1 MPPFLYTIKNIHLN
15 INRITMRLTSAL
27 LISLSLLCTSFTY
40 ASSEDDYEKA
50 LTAYSQARFDEA
62 FIHLKNSLQQDP
74 DNLAA
79 KILMGKLLLVN
90 GYLQAAEAE
99 FYEALDQGADINL
112 VAEALGNALLFQNK
126 YQRVINFS
134 DIDKLSAAEKIKWLQ
149 IRATACIRLK
159 RTDCAIDAYK
169 QSLKLDDKY
178 VPAYNGL
185 ASVAISEE
193 QYAAANKYLEQANG
207 YDSKNA
213 VTWRLQGELA
223 REQGQYDE
231 AIDKLKTALQLAP
244 EDPLTLR
251 KMADIYLESNDFES
265 AQAFV
270 DEIVEK
276 TPNDPLAILLSSWLE
291 SKDQEKLVNNDRLE
305 QLNEIMNSLSP
316 ELIADQPVLYYIS
329 GLTAF
334 FHGNTEQATR
344 DFTQYLQQN
353 PNDPQAV
360 VLLARTYLMTQQ
372 NRQALTLLE
381 KHEDKLLENVDSALL
396 LGDLYLKQ
404 NRAFKAQKLSD
415 ALSERYPEDSR
426 VSLFRIRLMA
436 IRGKTDEA
444 LGILDQNYD
453 KNQDNITF
461 LFTYSMMKLQAG
473 YETDALKAA
482 NAILK
487 TYPNDAD
494 FLNLKAGILIRLK
507 RYDEALSL
515 IETTL
520 EKKPNLFA
528 AKFNKAAILSRL
540 GDYTQ
545 SNLIVDEL
553 LAVSPK
559 HPQSLLLKA
568 HNMVKEN
575 QVEEALSLYSD
586 ILVLN
591 NDFTYARFEL
601 AKLYQAIK
609 DYDQA
614 IYHIDRL
621 LVNDFDNPEYLL
633 FKTALYIQKR
643 NILEAQK
650 TLSVAEHFTK
660 DSVEYLVRQSELQ
673 QAIDDLPAAIK
684 SLDAALVLAPKNTRL
699 NLVKARLLIETDELT
714 AAKNLLNSLRAENE
728 DNANFWLTQ
737 ALYANASDNRPQA
750 TKDLIKALGID
761 PYFHQALV
769 MLYEFAI
776 RGGDKEVFVTQAEAI
791 VKTYPKNI
799 LAKNILAQFY
809 YIEQDFTRARALY
822 KSLLKQEESINRPMV
837 LNTLAIMALDE
848 DIEVAHKYI
857 TQAFELNSTHPEI
870 LDTLGWVLVQKGQ
883 LEDGLGHLRKAFA
896 RDSNNPE
903 IRYHIGFALVKL
915 NRNKEA
921 IEELQKAVSVQRP
934 FYNRNKAQT
943 LLDSIQ

>member
-1 MPPFLYTIKNIHLN
+1 
-15 INRITMRLTSAL
+15 MRLTSAL
-27 LISLSLLCTSFTY
+27 LISLSLLGTAFTY

-79 KILMGKLLLVN
+79 KILMGKLMLVN

-126 YQRVINFS
+126 YQRILDFS
-134 DIDKLSAAEKIKWLQ
+134 NIDKLTAGEKIKWLQ

-159 RTDCAIDAYK
+159 QTGCAIDAYN
-169 QSLKLDDKY
+169 QSLRLDNKY

-185 ASVAISEE
+185 ASVTILEE
-193 QYAAANKYLEQANG
+193 QYATAKEYLELASSLDN
-207 YDSKNA
+207 KNA
-213 VTWRLQGELA
+213 VTWRLKGELA
-223 REQGQYDE
+223 RAQGRYNE
-231 AIDKLKTALQLAP
+231 AIDNLQTALQLAP

-251 KMADIYLESNDFES
+251 KLADIYLESNDFES
-265 AQAFV
+265 AQTFV

-305 QLNEIMNSLSP
+305 RLNEIMNSLSP

-353 PNDPQAV
+353 PNDTQAI
-360 VLLARTYLMTQQ
+360 VLLAKTYLMTQQ
-372 NRQALTLLE
+372 NRPALTLLE

-415 ALSERYPEDSR
+415 ALSEHYPEDPR

-436 IRGKTDEA
+436 YRGKADEA

-482 NAILK
+482 NAIIK
-487 TYPNDAD
+487 MSPNDAD

-507 RYDEALSL
+507 RYDEALSIL
-515 IETTL
+515 DTTL

-568 HNMVKEN
+568 HNLVEEN

-633 FKTALYIQKR
+633 FKAALFIQK
-643 NILEAQK
+643 NNTLEAQK

-660 DSVEYLVRQSELQ
+660 NSVAYLARQSELQ
-673 QAIDDLPAAIK
+673 QAIGDFPAAIK
-684 SLDAALVLAPKNTRL
+684 SLETALALAPQNTRL
-699 NLVKARLLIETDELT
+699 KLVKARLLIETGELAT
-714 AAKNLLNSLRAENE
+714 AKSLLSSVLAENE
-728 DNANFWLTQ
+728 NNPNYWLTQ
-737 ALYANASDNRPQA
+737 ALHSNASDNRLQA
-750 TKDLIKALGID
+750 TNDLIKALNLD

-776 RGGDKEVFVTQAEAI
+776 RGGDKEVFVTQAETI
-791 VKTYPKNI
+791 VNNYPKNI

-809 YIEQDFTRARALY
+809 YIQHDFDRAKALY
-822 KSLLKQEESINRPMV
+822 ESLLKQEESINKPMV
-837 LNTLAIMALDE
+837 LNTLAIMALDD

-870 LDTLGWVLVQKGQ
+870 LDTLGWILVQKGQ
-883 LEDGLGHLRKAFA
+883 VEDGLGHLRKAFA
-896 RDSNNPE
+896 RDSSNPE
-903 IRYHIGFALVKL
+903 IRYHIGYALAKL

-921 IEELQKAVSVQRP
+921 REELQQAVAAQRP
-934 FYNRNKAQT
+934 FFNRSKAQV
-943 LLDSIQ
+943 LLDSLQ

>member
-1 MPPFLYTIKNIHLN
+1 
-15 INRITMRLTSAL
+15 MRLTSAL
-27 LISLSLLCTSFTY
+27 LISLSLLGTSFTY

-50 LTAYSQARFDEA
+50 LTAYSQARYDEA

-126 YQRVINFS
+126 YQRVINFT
-134 DIDKLSAAEKIKWLQ
+134 DIDKLSTGEKLKWLQ
-149 IRATACIRLK
+149 IRATACFRLK
-159 RTDCAIDAYK
+159 QTDCAIDAYK
-169 QSLKLDDKY
+169 QSIKLDDKY

-185 ASVAISEE
+185 ASVALSEDE
-193 QYAAANKYLEQANG
+193 YDTTREYLKLASS
-207 YDSKNA
+207 YDNMNA
-213 VTWRLQGELA
+213 VTWRLKGELA
-223 REQGQYDE
+223 RKEGQYNE
-231 AIDKLKTALQLAP
+231 AIDNLRTALQLAP

-251 KMADIYLESNDFES
+251 KLADIYLESNDFES
-265 AQAFV
+265 AQTFV

-291 SKDQEKLVNNDRLE
+291 SKDQEKLINNDRLE

-334 FHGNTEQATR
+334 FHGNTEQAAR

-353 PNDPQAV
+353 PNDTQAI
-360 VLLARTYLMTQQ
+360 VLLAKTYLMTQQ

-415 ALSERYPEDSR
+415 TLSESYPEDPR

-436 IRGKTDEA
+436 NRGKSDEA
-444 LGILDQNYD
+444 LDILDQNYD

-515 IETTL
+515 IDTTL
-520 EKKPNLFA
+520 EKNPNLFA

-540 GDYTQ
+540 GDYSQ
-545 SNLIVDEL
+545 SNQIVDEL

-568 HNMVKEN
+568 HNLVEEN

-591 NDFTYARFEL
+591 NDFNYARFEL
-601 AKLYQAIK
+601 TKLYQAIK

-633 FKTALYIQKR
+633 FKTALYIQKN
-643 NILEAQK
+643 NILEAKK

-660 DSVEYLVRQSELQ
+660 DSVVYLARQSELQ

-684 SLDAALVLAPKNTRL
+684 SLDAALVLAPQNTRL
-699 NLVKARLLIETDELT
+699 KLVKTRLLIETGELA
-714 AAKNLLNSLRAENE
+714 AAKILLSSLHAENG
-728 DNANFWLTQ
+728 DNPNFWLTQ
-737 ALYANASDNRPQA
+737 AMYSNANGNRPQA
-750 TKDLIKALGID
+750 TNDLIQALELD

-776 RGGDKEVFVTQAEAI
+776 RGGDKEVFVNQAETI
-791 VKTYPKNI
+791 VKTYPNNI
-799 LAKNILAQFY
+799 LARNILAQFY
-809 YIEQDFTRARALY
+809 YIQHDFPRAKALY
-822 KSLLKQEESINRPMV
+822 ESLLKQDKSINRPMV
-837 LNTLAIMALDE
+837 LNTLAIMAMDD

-870 LDTLGWVLVQKGQ
+870 LDTLGWILVQKGQ

-896 RDSNNPE
+896 RDSSNPE
-903 IRYHIGFALVKL
+903 IRYHIGYALAKL

-921 IEELQKAVSVQRP
+921 REELQQAVAAQRP
-934 FYNRNKAQT
+934 FYNRSKAQA
-943 LLDSIQ
+943 LLDSLQ